1 MEQSSSG
8 PQNSDPKTSS
18 PSSDRNGDD
27 RAAKDSGNQR
37 MVADRLLAALA
48 SGNLD
53 HLAQAREAFLKEST
67 SSRKSPPPTPKRE
80 TAPPVRR
87 ERMTQPPPFASDDF
101 EIPSDL
107 EARLERRTAPR
118 SNEIPHRPQPSRQ
131 SSGCACCLNPRRP
144 NDSCSTLSLCSR
156 ASPSRAARAS
166 VS

>member
-8 PQNSDPKTSS
+8 PQNSDPKKSS

-27 RAAKDSGNQR
+27 RDAKDSGNQR

-67 SSRKSPPPTPKRE
+67 SSRKSAPPTPKRE

-87 ERMTQPPPFASDDF
+87 ERMMQPSPVDNDAF

-107 EARLERRTAPR
+107 EARLERRAAPR
-118 SNEIPHRPQPSRQ
+118 TDENLFAPVDELRQVEEEITRAEAQ
-131 SSGCACCLNPRRP
+131 LEKRR
-144 NDSCSTLSLCSR
+144 
-156 ASPSRAARAS
+156 AEVQAA
-166 VS
+166 